1 MMMKNALILHNPVN
15 IASKEDELDVLN
27 QAELIETAL
36 AELGY
41 SSQRLSFDLNTSS
54 LLNLIKNSCISIVF
68 NLVETINESG
78 RLSFV
83 APAILELSGVAF
95 TGSGAGAIFTTTDKI
110 VCKTILS
117 FNKINTPLWAKYLA
131 EVDPE
136 RYYIIKPISEDGSV
150 GIDDALIVPGNEI
163 KEIPEGCFAEEY
175 VHGREFNISI
185 IGGKGECEVLPPA
198 EMCFSDEYY
207 ETKPRILG
215 YKAKWDETSMEYQN
229 TTRSFQFEDV
239 DNDLIAQLK
248 EIAGKCWKI
257 FGLRGYAR
265 VDVRVGSNSL
275 PSVIEINANPCIA
288 PDSGFIAA
296 CYKAGFTNT
305 EIIKRII
312 DDAKRYET
320 GI

>member
-1 MMMKNALILHNPVN
+1 MKKAIILHNPVSD
-15 IASKEDELDVLN
+15 ASKEDELDVLN
-27 QAELIETAL
+27 QALLIETAL

-41 SSQRLSFDLNTSS
+41 NSERVIFDLNTNN
-54 LLNLIKNSCISIVF
+54 LADLIKNRNIAVVF

-83 APAILELSGVAF
+83 APGLLELFKVPF
-95 TGSGAGAIFTTTDKI
+95 TGSGAEAIFMTTEKI

-117 FNKINTPLWAKYLA
+117 VNKMNTPSWAKYSS
-131 EVDPE
+131 EVDPDK
-136 RYYIIKPISEDGSV
+136 YYIVKPISEDGSV
-150 GIDDALIVPGNEI
+150 GIDDALILKGNEI
-163 KEIPEGCFAEEY
+163 KEIPEGYFAEEY
-175 VHGREFNISI
+175 IHGREFNISI
-185 IGGKGECEVLPPA
+185 IGGKEACQVLPPA
-198 EMCFSDEYY
+198 EMCFSEDYY

-239 DNDLIAQLK
+239 DKGLIAELR

-265 VDVRVGSNSL
+265 VDVRVGADHL
-275 PSVIEINANPCIA
+275 PKIIEINANPCIA
-288 PDSGFIAA
+288 PDSGFVAA
-296 CYKAGFTNT
+296 CNRAGLTNT

-312 DDAKRYET
+312 TDAKQY
-320 GI
+320 